1 MKRILGYLSLA
12 VLFIAS
18 IQLSSCGGGNS
29 DSPVEK
35 YIEILDKATAEAEN
49 ISSLSELANVQSV
62 VSQEEAQALIQ
73 NSKDYEL
80 TSSDKEKLKKA
91 TDKLLKV
98 AFEKSM
104 EFSNLPDNLKEAS
117 KSQMEMAIDLA
128 NKRIDEAK
136 TLGEISG
143 VK

>member
-12 VLFIAS
+12 VLFIAA
-18 IQLSSCGGGNS
+18 IQFSSCGGGNS